1 MQSDWPVS
9 RTLPGGHGSQTL
21 FAMSERLP
29 TPHSVVVPSTHT
41 LERSSHLTHAAERAP
56 EKNPGLHSTHCD
68 AFRCLL
74 AVPVSPRYRPAGH
87 ASHAVAALASEYL
100 PRAHTEHA
108 CDETDPGLTLNVPAG
123 QLWQLGADDAPRYVP
138 YVPAAHW
145 AHAVAPASDEAPN
158 PHTVHGVEE
167 LASWSTVPAA
177 HGVHTVPLSLLLP
190 LFLVIARVSLPC
202 PHITMA
208 AIAA

>member
-1 MQSDWPVS
+1 M
-9 RTLPGGHGSQTL
+9 
-21 FAMSERLP
+21 ALP
-29 TPHSVVVPSTHT
+29 TPHVT
-41 LERSSHLTHAAERAP
+41 
-56 EKNPGLHSTHCD
+56 
-68 AFRCLL
+68 
-74 AVPVSPRYRPAGH
+74 
-87 ASHAVAALASEYL
+87 HAVAALASEYL

-177 HGVHTVPLSLLLP
+177 HGVHAWAPKSAETVQRGWW
-190 LFLVIARVSLPC
+190 VREYMAPC
-202 PHITMA
+202 PGTGHTSKTRFGT
-208 AIAA
+208 